1 MVFKLCF
8 VDNYNKLLKL
18 NFVRINMSNLTNN
31 QTIKTQ
37 NSKKN
42 LIPHKFYENL
52 KRFVNNKVVMFSVSL
67 GFICF
72 LMSASYVDKEMNF
85 LFYIFNTCL
94 FVSFAAILNSH
105 WFNLLNIET
114 SYRFK
119 DNIFRDVVISCLC
132 IGITIETAFSSSL
145 FTPIF
150 GKVINTIIVFTCY
163 LLVIFA
169 FSMTCHILIL
179 KYDVIEN
186 NKSEAKSET
195 AESN

>member
-1 MVFKLCF
+1 M
-8 VDNYNKLLKL
+8 
-18 NFVRINMSNLTNN
+18 RINMSNLTNN
-31 QTIKTQ
+31 TTIKTQ

-42 LIPHKFYENL
+42 LVYHKFYENL
-52 KRFVNNKVVMFSVSL
+52 KSGVNNKVIMFLVSL

-72 LMSASYVDKEMNF
+72 LMSASYVDKEVKF
-85 LFYIFNTCL
+85 LLYIFNTCL
-94 FVSFAAILNSH
+94 FVSFVAILNSH

-132 IGITIETAFSSSL
+132 FEITVETAFSSSL

-163 LLVIFA
+163 FLVVFA
-169 FSMTCHILIL
+169 FSIICHILIL

-195 AESN
+195 ESKAELN